1 MSHLDKVFNAVE
13 NRVDPSLQRWL
24 RYEQQRRVMN
34 GVYILMAIV
43 CAALSFTISAGILI
57 SLPFVGIAA
66 GLSNVFLLV
75 GRPSIDATDDE
86 IRQAAVEMPPWAQR
100 RISRL
105 DQ

>member
-1 MSHLDKVFNAVE
+1 MT
-13 NRVDPSLQRWL
+13 PSLQHWL

-34 GVYILMAIV
+34 GVYILMVIV
-43 CAALSFTISAGILI
+43 CVVLSFTVSVGILI

-66 GLSNVFLLV
+66 GLSNVCLLV

-86 IRQAAVEMPPWAQR
+86 IRQAAVEMPSWAQR
-100 RISRL
+100 RISGL